1 MTVKPIFAI
10 FMLLLI
16 RARSWERPLLPG
28 SARFQRAGTLTLVG
42 ELDGIRLLR
51 PAEAR
56 WKRALPG
63 LGNSSLVKRQLKPPV
78 RSGPGVLRVVDDNF
92 KLSVTFFTRLCET
105 RTDRTV
111 PPPRTSGGV

>member
-16 RARSWERPLLPG
+16 RARSWERTLLPG
-28 SARFQRAGTLTLVG
+28 SARFQRAGTLVG

-51 PAEAR
+51 AAEAR
-56 WKRALPG
+56 WKRSLPG

-78 RSGPGVLRVVDDNF
+78 HSGPGVLRVEDGNF
-92 KLSVTFFTRLCET
+92 QIVSDIFHSVMR
-105 RTDRTV
+105 D
-111 PPPRTSGGV
+111 